1 MEIMVGIY
9 ARLSV
14 EHDNKKDCSL
24 EEQIRLAKQWVH
36 ERNHISERGKESSQ
50 AAGNRHR
57 YTIYDI
63 YKDMGYSGT
72 TFKRPGF
79 QRLIADAEKGYI
91 RCILCKDASRIGR
104 DYLKTG
110 EYLEKI
116 FPMLGVRVICISD
129 PYTVDENAW
138 EYEMP
143 GSLAGNLRN
152 LMNEWYA
159 RDIGR
164 RVRLVKQHK
173 KAQGEFVGSVP
184 PYGWKLDVQEGK
196 RILVPDEQ
204 LGNVLC
210 LMKSLRQ
217 KEMSYGQIA
226 DILNQRGIRTP
237 QDYRKSQKVYQREH
251 PEKQGDMMGKSS
263 YRNDGKALSQET
275 QTVSR
280 WDASGVRRIILRSRE
295 LQDGAANQNASYEN
309 LSHTRGDYHTA

>member
-14 EHDNKKDCSL
+14 EHGNKKDWSL
-24 EEQIRLAKQWVH
+24 EEQIRLAKQWIY
-36 ERNHISERGKESSQ
+36 ERNRMLEGSKEGSPAEKKHHI
-50 AAGNRHR
+50 
-57 YTIYDI
+57 YTIYDV
-63 YKDMGYSGT
+63 YMDMGYSGT
-72 TFKRPGF
+72 TFERPGF
-79 QRLIADAEKGYI
+79 QRLLADAEKGNI
-91 RCILCKDASRIGR
+91 QCILCKDASRIGR

-116 FPMLGVRVICISD
+116 FPMLGVRVICISECH
-129 PYTVDENAW
+129 TVEENMW
-138 EYEMP
+138 KCEMP

-164 RVRLVKQHK
+164 RVRLVKQYK
-173 KAQGEFVGSVP
+173 KSQGEYVGSVA
-184 PYGWKLDVQEGK
+184 PYGWKLDIQEGK

-204 LGNVLC
+204 LENVLC
-210 LMKSLRQ
+210 LMEVLRQ

-237 QDYRKSQKVYQREH
+237 QEYRKSQKVYQSECS
-251 PEKQGDMMGKSS
+251 EKQGDMMGKSS
-263 YRNDGKALSQET
+263 YRNDGRALSQET
-275 QTVSR
+275 QTVFR
-280 WDASGVRRIILRSRE
+280 WDASGVRRIILKSRE
-295 LQDGAANQNASYEN
+295 LHGGAVKKNASCEN